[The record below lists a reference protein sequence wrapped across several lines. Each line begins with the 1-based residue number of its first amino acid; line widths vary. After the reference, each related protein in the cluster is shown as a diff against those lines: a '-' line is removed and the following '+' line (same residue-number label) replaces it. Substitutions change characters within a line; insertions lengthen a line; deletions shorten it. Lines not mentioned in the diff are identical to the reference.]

1 MCFFKWKKGHFL
13 RNSCYKFKK
22 RQEQALAD
30 ENTVVNIRCQTSA
43 NKRAS
48 NFPTLSNEGSMFQVH
63 NPRSLSNDYGV
74 GGKTN

>member
-1 MCFFKWKKGHFL
+1 MKKGTLSKEFL
-13 RNSCYKFKK
+13 LQRK
-22 RQEQALAD
+22 EQALAD
-30 ENTVVNIRCQTSA
+30 ENTVVNIRRQTSG

-63 NPRSLSNDYGV
+63 NSRSLSNDDGV